1 MAPFMTYR
9 PSESKSNITFEL
21 VRPAVVRPAGF
32 EPATRYLEGI
42 GDGALQAPQY
52 GQR

>member
-1 MAPFMTYR
+1 MALFMTYR

-21 VRPAVVRPAGF
+21 VRPAGF